1 MFQKKLKYFMFAH
14 IAETLIT
21 SIKINHSHFQ
31 NKTIIIT
38 DKRCFIVTITSK
50 KNKKNKIN

>member
-21 SIKINHSHFQ
+21 SIKNNRSRFQ
-31 NKTIIIT
+31 NKTNIIK
-38 DKRCFIVTITSK
+38 DKRYFMVTITSK
-50 KNKKNKIN
+50 KK